1 MNFRTALTRFALPA
15 AMAVGCLAFT
25 AGPAGAASVH
35 PMSASTCGSTYC
47 ISVVGTGLHVNSVTI
62 TKKSGT
68 LSGFGY
74 VLDTTNNGTIGY
86 WTTSA
91 KVSGVSKVVLA
102 VNTNF
107 PANSVL
113 CGGMTTNTLP
123 GTYAGR
129 ACIEI
134 LA

>member
-1 MNFRTALTRFALPA
+1 VSFRTALTRFALPA

-25 AGPAGAASVH
+25 AGPAGAATVH

-47 ISVVGTGLHVNSVTI
+47 VSVVGTGLHVNSVTI

-68 LSGFGY
+68 VSGFGY
-74 VLDTTNNGTIGY
+74 VLDTTNGY
-86 WTTSA
+86 WNTSA
-91 KVSGVSKVVLA
+91 KVNGVAKVVLA
-102 VNTNF
+102 VNANF

-129 ACIEI
+129 ACIQI
-134 LA
+134 LP